1 MQKNIE
7 YSKGKKLLE
16 NFYSNMDKL
25 IADLQTNI
33 DIYENAIDNPDDVPE
48 LALFSYS
55 KAVKLKRTYSI
66 IKNDLQPTER
76 NLFCT
81 YLACDYDYKK
91 TLEIFNGENKG
102 YKNIATLRVIIAN
115 IRKIIKEKYKEK
127 YGSN

>member
-1 MQKNIE
+1 MQTNIK

-16 NFYSNMDKL
+16 KFYTNMDKL
-25 IADLQTNI
+25 IADLQSNI
-33 DIYENAIDNPDDVPE
+33 DIYDNAIDNPDDVPE
-48 LALFSYS
+48 LAWFNYR
-55 KAVKLKRTYSI
+55 KAVKLKRTYNI
-66 IKNDLQPTER
+66 ILNDLQPTER
-76 NLFCT
+76 NLFCI
-81 YLACDYDYKK
+81 YLACNYDYEK

>member
-16 NFYSNMDKL
+16 KFYSNMDKL
-25 IADLQTNI
+25 IADLQSNI
-33 DIYENAIDNPDDVPE
+33 DIYDNAIDNPDDVPE
-48 LALFSYS
+48 LAWFSYR

-81 YLACDYDYKK
+81 YLACNYDYEK